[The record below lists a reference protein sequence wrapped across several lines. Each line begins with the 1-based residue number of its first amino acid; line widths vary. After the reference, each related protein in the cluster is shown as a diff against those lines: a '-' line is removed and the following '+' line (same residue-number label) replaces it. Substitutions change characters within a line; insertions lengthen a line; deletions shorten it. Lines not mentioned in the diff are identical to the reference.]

1 MTGPIGLGSGDVSER
16 GSPVCASLTRRFRI
30 GSSFCF
36 CSTPYP
42 AARSSSALRRSMN

>member
-30 GSSFCF
+30 GSSFLF
-36 CSTPYP
+36 LFN
-42 AARSSSALRRSMN
+42 ALPCGPL